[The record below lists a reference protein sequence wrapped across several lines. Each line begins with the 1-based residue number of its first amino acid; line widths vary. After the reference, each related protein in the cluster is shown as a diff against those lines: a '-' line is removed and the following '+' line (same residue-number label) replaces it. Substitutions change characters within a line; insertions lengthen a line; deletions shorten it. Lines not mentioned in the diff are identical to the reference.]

1 MDMFNIKDRRNPS
14 MDDYKDLKKP
24 GFGGPNSRKDFDK
37 SKKETLTGYQRVIDR
52 NADFEGGQFNHNYDT
67 TWKAITRDLISR
79 TAKKKPFDP
88 MYAKPTIATVDAVEE
103 GKIMRFDQFVNESE
117 GYNMFAEAE
126 DENPEMDDDNMMS
139 DDMPEND
146 EPEVDEEKLEDLMAD
161 HGEALEE
168 MIEEIAEKMEIEKEE
183 VCDLLCAAIKKL
195 TAEEEAEE
203 EAEEG
208 GEEAEET
215 EEVAE
220 NEEAEEDDKDENF
233 A

>member
-1 MDMFNIKDRRNPS
+1 MDMFNVKRRDNPS
-14 MDDYKDLKKP
+14 MDRYSDLKKP
-24 GFGGPNSRKDFDK
+24 AFGGPSEKTDFDK
-37 SKKETLTGYQRVIDR
+37 TKRKSLEGYQRVIDR

-117 GYNMFAEAE
+117 GGYNMFAEAE
-126 DENPEMDDDNMMS
+126 EEAPEMEQDADMPE
-139 DDMPEND
+139 DMPEND

-168 MIEEIAEKMEIEKEE
+168 MIEEIAEKMEIEKDE
-183 VCDLLCAAIKKL
+183 VCDLLCAAIKKI
-195 TAEEEAEE
+195 TAEEEGEDEGEEGAEE
-203 EAEEG
+203 ES
-208 GEEAEET
+208 
-215 EEVAE
+215 
-220 NEEAEEDDKDENF
+220 DDENL

>member
-1 MDMFNIKDRRNPS
+1 MDMFNVKRRDNPS
-14 MDDYKDLKKP
+14 MDRYSDLKKP
-24 GFGGPNSRKDFDK
+24 AFGGPTEKTDFDK
-37 SKKETLTGYQRVIDR
+37 TKRKSLEGYQRVIDR

-117 GYNMFAEAE
+117 GGYNMFAEAE
-126 DENPEMDDDNMMS
+126 DEETPDMEGDEGMTN
-139 DDMPEND
+139 DMPEND

-161 HGEALEE
+161 HGESLEE
-168 MIEEIAEKMEIEKEE
+168 MIDEIAEKMEIEKEE

-195 TAEEEAEE
+195 TSEEESEE
-203 EAEEG
+203 
-208 GEEAEET
+208 
-215 EEVAE
+215 E
-220 NEEAEEDDKDENF
+220 NEEENEESEEENEDENL

>member
-1 MDMFNIKDRRNPS
+1 MDMFNTKDRRNPS
-14 MDDYKDLKKP
+14 MDDYMDLKKP

-37 SKKETLTGYQRVIDR
+37 SKKETLKGYQRVIDR

-103 GKIMRFDQFVNESE
+103 GKIMRFEQFVNESD

-126 DENPEMDDDNMMS
+126 EETPEMDDTMGMP

-146 EPEVDEEKLEDLMAD
+146 EPEVDEEKLEELMAE

-168 MIEEIAEKMEIEKEE
+168 MIDEIAEKMEIEKEE

-195 TAEEEAEE
+195 TSTEEEESEEGSEESEEGAEEEQ
-203 EAEEG
+203 EEG
-208 GEEAEET
+208 AE
-215 EEVAE
+215 
-220 NEEAEEDDKDENF
+220 
-233 A
+233 